1 MSKARILALISAVLL
16 YFTVSLHPVWWVA
29 WIAPLPLLYAA
40 FQTTRREAGWL
51 AFGAAAL
58 AYCSNAHYYWLTGGP
73 NYLVAA
79 VLILLQAFAWKAV
92 VQFAHRVVVT
102 RERRWYAVFA
112 YPVAWAAL
120 DTLVTFF
127 SPHSSFGSLAYSQGD
142 FLPVLQV
149 SSIAGLPGVVFL
161 LGIPA
166 SVVAVMLQYRLSSSM
181 WIPAMALVVVALTWG
196 AIRVS
201 QGDSRTLGKVR
212 VGLASIDDFVSG
224 RVPQAAADRV
234 WDRYTQLVGNLAQ
247 QGATLIVL
255 PEKIEDFK
263 TPERANEK
271 MAMLKSAASANG
283 VLIAAGMSVPESGRM
298 YNRLLVFGLDPA
310 PHYDK
315 MHLVPGLEAYLKPG
329 ENTQVATIGNATY
342 GLGVCK
348 DFHFPSFG
356 RLYANRRVDAVIDPA
371 WDFDQDAWM
380 AARLSAVRGIES
392 GFSMFRSSREGLLTV
407 TDRFGRIAGETR
419 SKPGVG
425 SSLIVDFDLAP
436 ATPTFYG
443 RFGDVFGWL
452 MVAAAIALRV
462 FG

>member
-1 MSKARILALISAVLL
+1 MALISAFLL

-73 NYLVAA
+73 NYVVAA
-79 VLILLQAFAWKAV
+79 VVIVLQAFAWSAV
-92 VQFAHRVVVT
+92 VRLAHRVVVT

-149 SSIAGLPGVVFL
+149 TSIAGLPGVVFL

-166 SVVAVMLQYRLSSSM
+166 SVIAVMLQYRLSWRM
-181 WIPAMALVVVALTWG
+181 WVPAVAMLVVSLSWG
-196 AIRVS
+196 AWRVS

-212 VGLASIDDFVSG
+212 VGLASVDDFVSG

-234 WDRYTQLVGNLAQ
+234 WERYVQLVSDLAG
-247 QGATLIVL
+247 QGANLILL

-263 TPERANEK
+263 TPERATEK
-271 MAMLKSAASANG
+271 MAMLAAAASKNG
-283 VLIAAGMSVPESGRM
+283 VSVAAGMSVPEGERM
-298 YNRLLVFGLDPA
+298 YNRLMVFGAHPPL
-310 PHYDK
+310 HYDK
-315 MHLVPGLEAYLKPG
+315 LHLVPGLESYLTAG
-329 ENTQVATIGNATY
+329 HRTQVATIGNAVY

-356 RLYANRRVDAVIDPA
+356 RLYAERRVDAVLDPA

-392 GFSMFRSSREGLLTV
+392 GFAMLRSSRDGLLTV

-419 SKPGVG
+419 SKPGAG
-425 SSLIVDFDLAP
+425 ASLVVDVDLAP
-436 ATPTFYG
+436 GTPTLYG

-452 MVAAAIALRV
+452 MVMAAVALRL
-462 FG
+462 FPASS